1 MIESNKSDDKSS
13 KKRLIIKIFLFIAF
27 ISALVILYFILIN
40 FGTIHLISF
49 LIVLF
54 IFLVGLG
61 PLITYGR
68 RINRSQ
74 FGRFKRRNQAKEY
87 KRNKD
92 TFKIKS
98 TPIPDAPNLEGRVKL
113 DFTYKKPL
121 IRKCPKCGFMLTS
134 FMKKC
139 PNCGNPI

>member
-1 MIESNKSDDKSS
+1 MIESNERDENSS
-13 KKRLIIKIFLFIAF
+13 KKRTITKIILFIVF
-27 ISALVILYFILIN
+27 ISALVVLYFILID
-40 FGTIHLISF
+40 FGAIPLISF
-49 LIVLF
+49 FIVVF

-61 PLITYGR
+61 PIINYGR
-68 RINRSQ
+68 RKNQSL
-74 FGRFKRRNQAKEY
+74 FGRKRRNQPKEY

-139 PNCGNPI
+139 PNCGKPI

>member
-1 MIESNKSDDKSS
+1 MIESNERDDKSP
-13 KKRLIIKIFLFIAF
+13 KKKPLIRITLLILFI
-27 ISALVILYFILIN
+27 STLVVFFFILIH
-40 FGTIHLISF
+40 FGTTHLISF

-61 PLITYGR
+61 PIINYGR
-68 RINRSQ
+68 KISRSQ
-74 FGRFKRRNQAKEY
+74 FSRFKKRNQAKEY

-98 TPIPDAPNLEGRVKL
+98 TPIPDAPNLESRVKL

-139 PNCGNPI
+139 PNCGKPI

>member
-13 KKRLIIKIFLFIAF
+13 KKRLIIKIYLFIAF
-27 ISALVILYFILIN
+27 ISALVILYFILID

-61 PLITYGR
+61 PIINYGR
-68 RINRSQ
+68 GLNRSL
-74 FGRFKRRNQAKEY
+74 FGRSKRRNQRKEY
-87 KRNKD
+87 KRDKD
-92 TFKIKS
+92 TFKVKS
-98 TPIPDAPNLEGRVKL
+98 TPIPDAHNLEGKVKL
-113 DFTYKKPL
+113 EFTYKRPI
-121 IRKCPKCGFMLTS
+121 IRKCPNCGFMLTS

-139 PNCGNPI
+139 PNCGKPI

>member
-27 ISALVILYFILIN
+27 ISVLVIFYFILID

-61 PLITYGR
+61 PIINYGR
-68 RINRSQ
+68 GLIRSL
-74 FGRFKRRNQAKEY
+74 FGRSKRRNQRKEY
-87 KRNKD
+87 KRDKD
-92 TFKIKS
+92 TFKVKS
-98 TPIPDAPNLEGRVKL
+98 TPIPNAHNLEGKVKL
-113 DFTYKKPL
+113 DFTYKRPI
-121 IRKCPKCGFMLTS
+121 IRKCPYCGFMLTS

-139 PNCGNPI
+139 PNCGKPI